1 MSSAFVERRM
11 HQRDPLNVPV
21 EISHDG
27 KFLKGNVTNLSLS
40 GAQIHSTLSF
50 ETGCFVEVEFKAP
63 RASQVFFRAAN
74 VVWNEKSRMGIRFI
88 PEDRTPEMRA

>member
-1 MSSAFVERRM
+1 MSPAFVERRM

-27 KFLKGNVTNLSLS
+27 KILKGNITNVSLS
-40 GAQIHSTLSF
+40 GAQIHSTVSF
-50 ETGCFVEVEFKAP
+50 ETGSFVEVEFEAP
-63 RASQVFFRAAN
+63 RVSQVFSRAAN
-74 VVWNEKSRMGIRFI
+74 VIWSEESRMGLRFM